1 MAHQNDTTIT
11 PAKPKKSLLKKRV
24 SSMFGMMGT
33 SLDQVKVE
41 VSLSDSESDEE
52 KTVENAVE
60 EVIETVV
67 EKAAEIDLDVDI
79 EIEKKKKKFQRFNTE
94 QRTNEPKTTRMLG
107 RHGIVARARE
117 KREEITKKS
126 GESL

>member
-24 SSMFGMMGT
+24 SSMFGMGT

-60 EVIETVV
+60 NVIETVI
-67 EKAAEIDLDVDI
+67 EKSAEIDLDVDI
-79 EIEKKKKKFQRFNTE
+79 EIDKKKKKKFQRFNTE
-94 QRTNEPKTTRMLG
+94 YTR
-107 RHGIVARARE
+107 RADLERE
-117 KREEITKKS
+117 RKERKEIAKKS